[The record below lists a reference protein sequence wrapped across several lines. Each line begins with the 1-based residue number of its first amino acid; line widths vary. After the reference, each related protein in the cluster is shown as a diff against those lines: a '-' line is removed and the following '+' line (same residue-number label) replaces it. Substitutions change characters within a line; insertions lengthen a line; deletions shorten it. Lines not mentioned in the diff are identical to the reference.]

1 MKTLIAAIAAAG
13 IVLPASAQEVRFEVT
28 YRDLDL
34 ASAKGQKELDRRIDR
49 AARKACGFDTS
60 TTGTRIRSGDK
71 QECYVEM
78 KTKAKQQ
85 FATLIEQEGKG
96 G

>member
-34 ASAKGQKELDRRIDR
+34 ASAKG
-49 AARKACGFDTS
+49 
-60 TTGTRIRSGDK
+60 
-71 QECYVEM
+71 
-78 KTKAKQQ
+78 
-85 FATLIEQEGKG
+85 
-96 G
+96 